1 MEKPTDR
8 RRHPRA
14 NIARDAKLFH
24 RGTWAYIP
32 CRTIDASAQGLL
44 VQIKSDR
51 FVAVGDIV
59 DAAVGWTG
67 EPLVRSGEFINAKVV
82 RVDTMPDGDVLAA
95 LALTRE
101 VIGLT
106 QYIQAA

>member
-1 MEKPTDR
+1 METPTDR
-8 RRHPRA
+8 RRHSRTS
-14 NIARDAKLFH
+14 IARDAKLFH
-24 RGTWAYIP
+24 RASWAYIT
-32 CRTIDASAQGLL
+32 CRTVDASSRGLL

-51 FVAVGDIV
+51 PLAVGDIV

-67 EPLVRSGEFINAKVV
+67 APVVRADEFINARVV
-82 RVDTMPDGDVLAA
+82 RIDTTPDGDCLAA

-106 QYIQAA
+106 QFIQAA